1 MSLVEAASPR
11 MADLIDL
18 NASWTEIASGCMFTE
33 GPLWV
38 AAEEAFYFSDMP
50 GDTRR
55 RWTAA
60 DGVDVVA
67 SPSNKVNGTTLDGDG
82 RQVICEHSTSSVVRL
97 EHDGSRTALATHWDG
112 KELNSPN
119 DVVLRSDGQVYFTD
133 PPYGRWPGF
142 GVEREAE
149 LDFCGVFRIDG
160 AGALHLEVADFNKP
174 NGLCFSVDESVL
186 YVNDTEELH
195 IRRFAVAA
203 DGSLSGGEV
212 VFTMPGPMEY
222 SAGVPDGMKLD
233 AAGNLWCTGPGG
245 VWVVSPE
252 GEHLGTLRSAAVVGN
267 IAWGGDDFQTLYL
280 CTSDTVHTVRTTIAG
295 NRPVFFQ

>member
-18 NASWTEIASGCMFTE
+18 NAGWTKIASGCMFTE

-38 AAEEAFYFSDMP
+38 AAEEAVYFSDMP

-55 RWTAA
+55 KWTAA
-60 DGVDVVA
+60 GGVEVVA
-67 SPSNKVNGTTLDGDG
+67 SPSNKVNGTTLDGEG
-82 RQVICEHSTSSVVRL
+82 RHVICEHSTSSVVRL
-97 EHDGSRTALATHWDG
+97 EQDGSRSVLATHWDG

-119 DVVLRSDGQVYFTD
+119 DVVLRSDGQIYFTD

-142 GVEREAE
+142 GVERERE
-149 LDFCGVFRIDG
+149 LDICGVYRIDG
-160 AGALHLEVADFNKP
+160 DGELHLEVDDFTTP
-174 NGLCFSVDESVL
+174 NGLCYSVDESTL
-186 YVNDTEELH
+186 YVNGTEELH
-195 IRRFAVAA
+195 IRRFDVAA

-212 VFTMPGPMEY
+212 LFTMPGPMEY

-245 VWVVSPE
+245 VWVVSPG
-252 GEHLGTLRSAAVVGN
+252 GEHHGTIRSEAVVGN
-267 IAWGGDDFQTLYL
+267 IAWGNDFHTLYL
-280 CTSDTVHTVRTTIAG
+280 CTSDTVHTVPTRVAG

>member
-11 MADLIDL
+11 MAELIDL
-18 NASWTEIASGCMFTE
+18 NAAWTEIASGCVFTE

-38 AAEEAFYFSDMP
+38 AAENAFYFSDMP

-60 DGVDVVA
+60 DGVEVIA

-82 RQVICEHSTSSVVRL
+82 RQVVCEHSTSSVVRL
-97 EHDGSRTALATHWDG
+97 EHDGSRTVLATRWDG

-119 DVVLRSDGQVYFTD
+119 DVVLRSDGQIYFTD

-142 GVEREAE
+142 GVERDRE
-149 LDFCGVFRIDG
+149 LDICGVFRIDG
-160 AGALHLEVADFNKP
+160 AGELHLEVADFNKP

-212 VFTMPGPMEY
+212 VFTMPGPMAY

-245 VWVVSPE
+245 LWVVAPD
-252 GEHLGTLRSAAVVGN
+252 GEHLGTVKSEAVVGN
-267 IAWGGDDFQTLYL
+267 ISWGDDDFQTLYL
-280 CTSDTVHTVRTTIAG
+280 CTSDTVHTVRTTVAG

>member
-11 MADLIDL
+11 MAELIDL
-18 NASWTEIASGCMFTE
+18 DATPTEIANGCKFTE

-38 AAEEAFYFSDMP
+38 AAERAFYFSDMP

-55 RWTAA
+55 KWSAA
-60 DGVDVVA
+60 GGVEVVA
-67 SPSNKVNGTTLDGDG
+67 SPSNKVNGTTLDADG

-97 EHDGSRTALATHWDG
+97 EHDGSRTLLATHWDG

-119 DVVLRSDGQVYFTD
+119 DVVLRSDGQIYFSD

-142 GVEREAE
+142 GVERELE
-149 LDFCGVFRIDG
+149 LGFCGLFRID
-160 AGALHLEVADFNKP
+160 AGGKLHLEVADFDKP

-186 YVNDTEELH
+186 YVNDTEQLH
-195 IRRFAVAA
+195 IRRFDVAA

-212 VFTMPGPMEY
+212 VFQMPGPLEY

-245 VWVVSPE
+245 VWVVTPD
-252 GEHLGTLRSAAVVGN
+252 GEHLGTIRSEAVVGN
-267 IAWGGDDFQTLYL
+267 IAWGDDDFHTLYL
-280 CTSDTVHTVRTTIAG
+280 CTSDTVHTIRTKVAG

>member
-1 MSLVEAASPR
+1 MSLVDAVSPR
-11 MADLIDL
+11 MAELIDPD
-18 NASWTEIASGCMFTE
+18 AEPTRIADGCMFTE

-38 AAEEAFYFSDMP
+38 AAESAFYFSDMP

-55 RWTAA
+55 KWTAEG
-60 DGVDVVA
+60 GVEVVA
-67 SPSNKVNGTTLDGDG
+67 SPSNKVNGTTLDGAG

-97 EHDGSRTALATHWDG
+97 EHDGARTLLATHWDG

-119 DVVLRSDGQVYFTD
+119 DVVLRSDGQIYFSD

-142 GVEREAE
+142 GVERERE
-149 LDFCGVFRIDG
+149 LDICGLFRIDG
-160 AGALHLEVADFNKP
+160 AGELHLEVSDFNKP

-186 YVNDTEELH
+186 FVNDTEELN
-195 IRRFAVAA
+195 IRRFDVAA

-212 VFTMPGPMEY
+212 VFQMPGPLEY

-245 VWVVSPE
+245 VWVVSPD
-252 GEHLGTLRSAAVVGN
+252 GEHLGTLRSEAVVGN
-267 IAWGGDDFQTLYL
+267 IAWGDDDFQTLFL
-280 CTSDTVHTVRTTIAG
+280 CTSDTVHTVRTKVAG